1 MATDSLEVDTGSATV
16 RYLVLDCNDSEATT
30 TASTSSSSSGYRRDR
45 LAHLLMTSLV
55 LGAIILAT
63 IVGNVFVI
71 AAIVLERNLRNVA
84 NYLIA
89 SLAVT
94 DLLVAAL
101 VMPLAAVNEVS
112 SRWFLGREACDA
124 FVSFDVLCCTSSIL
138 HLVAISIDR
147 YWAVTRV
154 EYIHNR
160 SSRRILAMVAASWGV
175 SALISLPPLF
185 GGRNPNSDPDIT
197 GICLISQDW
206 AYTVFSTL
214 GAFYLPMVVMSVI
227 YARVYRT
234 ARHRIRKTTFR
245 RPLQGDA
252 SVDRGNARLL
262 GPCDVDQSTPQTLLQ
277 GGTPFYRQVTQ
288 STTDTQPELTPPV
301 EVQLPPA
308 KVEATAAGNVEDW
321 IGLSSV
327 LRPRQLS
334 VGYLGDG
341 GNVEEEL
348 KNDVDDVDDAE
359 RESGEKFSTT
369 AAVGNA
375 CTIILAAAST
385 APPAADIV
393 NIDEDL
399 NTDTPEPHQSP
410 MSIMSPFFARFLDG
424 NWLAASVAR
433 RPAVLRRRRRRRW
446 TQRGEAIGGHV
457 ANQHGGR
464 PTPRQRE
471 ARTQTRTKSGENA
484 GHRHRNV
491 SRLLA
496 SFLHRCAPST
506 VLHRNLLLFI
516 SPRQR
521 HQLARIFQQPSESDH
536 IHGVQS
542 RLSLGFSQDPV
553 RQVSRSLGPVSHARS
568 AAFAVRAAGVS
579 DRRRES

>member
-1 MATDSLEVDTGSATV
+1 
-16 RYLVLDCNDSEATT
+16 
-30 TASTSSSSSGYRRDR
+30 
-45 LAHLLMTSLV
+45 
-55 LGAIILAT
+55 
-63 IVGNVFVI
+63 
-71 AAIVLERNLRNVA
+71 
-84 NYLIA
+84 
-89 SLAVT
+89 
-94 DLLVAAL
+94 
-101 VMPLAAVNEVS
+101 
-112 SRWFLGREACDA
+112 
-124 FVSFDVLCCTSSIL
+124 
-138 HLVAISIDR
+138 
-147 YWAVTRV
+147 V

-327 LRPRQLS
+327 LRPRQHS
-334 VGYLGDG
+334 VGYMGDG

-369 AAVGNA
+369 VAVGNA

-399 NTDTPEPHQSP
+399 NTETPEPHQSP

-424 NWLAASVAR
+424 NWLAAAR
-433 RPAVLRRRRRRRW
+433 YGRRA
-446 TQRGEAIGGHV
+446 GPPCSDDDDGG
-457 ANQHGGR
+457 GGLNG
-464 PTPRQRE
+464 
-471 ARTQTRTKSGENA
+471 AK
-484 GHRHRNV
+484 
-491 SRLLA
+491 
-496 SFLHRCAPST
+496 
-506 VLHRNLLLFI
+506 
-516 SPRQR
+516 
-521 HQLARIFQQPSESDH
+521 
-536 IHGVQS
+536 
-542 RLSLGFSQDPV
+542 
-553 RQVSRSLGPVSHARS
+553 RS
-568 AAFAVRAAGVS
+568 AAMLQTNMAAA
-579 DRRRES
+579 RRRAREKQELKRERKAARTLAIVTGTFLVCWLPFFIVALLRPFCTETCYFSSLLVSVINWLGYFNSLLNPIIYTVFNPDFRSAFRKILFGKYRDRSALSRMHALRHLPFVPRE